1 MPTGYTAEVSNG
13 TTTSLCAFAI
23 RCARAFGALAH
34 MRDCPSD
41 TPINVPQ
48 RNGYDAELRDAEA
61 HLATMR
67 DVSDKWIESLIERRH
82 LEALEFEER
91 YHRNVTVVRARYE
104 AMLEKVTSWDAPP
117 QLRDLR
123 EFMLKQIRESI
134 AWDCPAPR
142 PVRIPERPTVAAFRA
157 KEIAAAE
164 ERLAAARVR
173 HAEEEKRLSAS
184 RKWVADLLAA
194 LPND

>member
-1 MPTGYTAEVSNG
+1 MPTRYTDDVSNG
-13 TTTSLCAFAI
+13 TTTSLRAFAM
-23 RCARAFGALAH
+23 RCARAFGPLAH
-34 MRDCPSD
+34 MKDCPSD
-41 TPINVPQ
+41 APISVS
-48 RNGYDAELRDAEA
+48 RNAYDAELSSAQARLEMLRA
-61 HLATMR
+61 
-67 DVSDKWIESLIERRH
+67 VSDAWFESAIEQRH
-82 LEALEFEER
+82 LEAIEFEER

-104 AMLEKVTSWDAPP
+104 AMLEKVTVWDAPR
-117 QLRDLR
+117 QLLDMR
-123 EFMLKQIRESI
+123 EFMLNQIRKSI
-134 AWDCPAPR
+134 ECDCPAPR

>member
-1 MPTGYTAEVSNG
+1 MPTGYTADVSNG
-13 TTTSLCAFAI
+13 TTTSLRAFAI

-34 MRDCPSD
+34 MRDFPID
-41 TPINVPQ
+41 TPINVQ
-48 RNGYDAELRDAEA
+48 RNGYDAELREAAA
-61 HLATMR
+61 HLEMMR
-67 DVSDKWIESLIERRH
+67 EVSDKWIESSIEQRH
-82 LEALEFEER
+82 LEAIEFEER

-104 AMLEKVTSWDAPP
+104 AMLEKVTAWDAPP
-117 QLRDLR
+117 PLRALR

-134 AWDCPAPR
+134 ECDCPAPR

>member
-13 TTTSLCAFAI
+13 TTTSLRAFAM

-34 MRDCPSD
+34 MKDDPND
-41 TPINVPQ
+41 APINVQ
-48 RNGYDAELRDAEA
+48 RNGCDAELRDAEA
-61 HLATMR
+61 HLAMMR
-67 DVSDKWIESLIERRH
+67 EVSDKWLESSIARRH
-82 LEALEFEER
+82 LEAIEFEER

-104 AMLEKVTSWDAPP
+104 AMLEKVTAWDAPP
-117 QLRDLR
+117 PLRDLR

-134 AWDCPAPR
+134 EWDCPAPR

>member
-1 MPTGYTAEVSNG
+1 MPTGYTADVSNG
-13 TTTSLCAFAI
+13 TTTSLRSFAI

-34 MRDCPSD
+34 MRDFPID
-41 TPINVPQ
+41 TPIDVQ
-48 RNGYDAELRDAEA
+48 RNGYDAELREAEA
-61 HLATMR
+61 HLEMMR
-67 DVSDKWIESLIERRH
+67 EVSDKWIESSIERRH

-104 AMLEKVTSWDAPP
+104 AMLEKVTAWDAPP

-134 AWDCPAPR
+134 EWDCPPPR
-142 PVRIPERPTVAAFRA
+142 PVRIHERPTVAAFRA